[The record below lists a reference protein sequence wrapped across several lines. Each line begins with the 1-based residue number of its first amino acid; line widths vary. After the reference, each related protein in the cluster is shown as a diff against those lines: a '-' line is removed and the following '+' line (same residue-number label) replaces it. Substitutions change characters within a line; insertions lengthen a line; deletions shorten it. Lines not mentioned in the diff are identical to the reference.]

1 MARVDRQRRTHRQA
15 RFFGDQAIEL
25 CGLLGAATILPDN
38 RRRQRLAVGVDK
50 DVRVDLA
57 AEPDARDGV
66 QRNAMQDFAKPI
78 AWQIRSSGACSTKAC
93 AGRAVSIMLEL

>member
-1 MARVDRQRRTHRQA
+1 MARVDRQRRAPPFQA
-15 RFFGDQAIEL
+15 RLFGDQAIEL

-38 RRRQRLAVGVDK
+38 CRRQRLAVGVDE

-66 QRNAMQDFAKPI
+66 QRNAMQDFRQA
-78 AWQIRSSGACSTKAC
+78 R
-93 AGRAVSIMLEL
+93 